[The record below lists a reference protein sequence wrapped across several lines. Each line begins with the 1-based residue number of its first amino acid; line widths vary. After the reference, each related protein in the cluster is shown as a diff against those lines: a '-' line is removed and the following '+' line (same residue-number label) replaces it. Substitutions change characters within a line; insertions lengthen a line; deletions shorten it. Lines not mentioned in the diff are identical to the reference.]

1 MRALHRVAAAVGI
14 LIAGT
19 VVAGCSRVGTPGN
32 GTATSA
38 PPSGAGT
45 VTTSSAAP
53 TRTPGPVGPT
63 ALPDAAMIA
72 NLLVDPETSNQ
83 VVQAMPYVSPPRP
96 CTGTRPSDVELV
108 RGRAAGGLASP
119 YDASTFPP
127 EGLIEY
133 VAEYTSAEA
142 LSAYFSELIADVAR
156 CPGRIGSAANRGEW
170 QWSIEERGFAGDE
183 SVLIR
188 IRAELHYGNINEPC
202 CFDKY
207 IAVGRQGRVLV
218 AATSLG
224 WENQSGT
231 AAIAKKYLQAGLQ
244 RARAALG

>member
-1 MRALHRVAAAVGI
+1 MRALHRVAAAVGL

-19 VVAGCSRVGTPGN
+19 VVAGCDPVGTPGN
-32 GTATSA
+32 GTTSSA
-38 PPSGAGT
+38 SPSST
-45 VTTSSAAP
+45 VTTTSAAS
-53 TRTPGPVGPT
+53 TRTPGPVGQT

-83 VVQAMPYVSPPRP
+83 VTQGMPYVSPPRP

-119 YDASTFPP
+119 YAASTFPP

-133 VAEYTSAEA
+133 VAQYTSAEA
-142 LSAYFSELIADVAR
+142 LAAYFSELTADVAR
-156 CPGRIGSAANRGEW
+156 CPGRIGSAANQGEW
-170 QWSIEERGFAGDE
+170 QWSIEERGFVGDE

-188 IRAELHYGNINEPC
+188 IRAELHYANTNEPC

-207 IAVGRQGRVLV
+207 IAVGRQGQVLV
-218 AATSLG
+218 ATTSLG

-231 AAIAKKYLQAGLQ
+231 AAIARKYLQAGLQ
-244 RARAALG
+244 RAQAALG